1 MSAPETT
8 TRPIA
13 APTHPLDAGEGLRA
27 DGIRVVDAA
36 GRPVLDGFTA
46 HAPAGGVLALVG
58 PSGCGKTTA
67 LRALLGPLPVGLR
80 STAGTVTWHGAPRPT
95 AHAGRAWRL
104 RHVGLLGQ
112 DPHGALDPR
121 RTILDLVAE
130 AAADRGVARRAAREQ
145 ALELLDRLGLD
156 AGLAAQRPPALSGGQ
171 AQRAALAVALVA
183 DPVLVFLDEPTASLD
198 RETAGRVTNLI
209 RERHHDR
216 SRVTVTA
223 THDPYL
229 IAELADRVLRFDR
242 PGIRRSVPRRER
254 ALIGP
259 PILAAHAVELAGA
272 DRAVTP
278 SAGGGPEAGAASF
291 TTAASIGSK
300 LQSVREPEPEPEP
313 GPGLGPGPE
322 SDSGTDPAP
331 ARREFAAPLLRG
343 VELSLHAGEF
353 VALIGPSGS
362 GKSTLLRALAGLHPP
377 RAGTLHLGTDLGPLA
392 ASAAARSRA
401 ELRRIQYVG
410 QDPRDELNPA
420 HRVIGAVARPLR
432 GPDGLARTPARHEA
446 LRLLAAVGLDAETA
460 RRRPGRLSGGQRQRV
475 ALARALAARPQILLA
490 DEVTSA
496 LDADTAAALLD
507 LLDGLRA
514 EGLAVLMAT
523 HDPHIAARADR
534 VLHITGGALT
544 EGTPAPDHRAPGLR
558 HPGHPDPGRPDRSD
572 RSEGST

>member
-1 MSAPETT
+1 MSAPGTT

-80 STAGTVTWHGAPRPT
+80 STTGTVTWHGAPRPI

-156 AGLAAQRPPALSGGQ
+156 AGLAARRPRALSGGQ

-183 DPVLVFLDEPTASLD
+183 NPMLAFLDEPTASLD

-223 THDPYL
+223 THDQHL

-242 PGIRRSVPRRER
+242 PGIRRNVPRRER
-254 ALIGP
+254 APIGP
-259 PILAAHAVELAGA
+259 PILAAHAVELAHA

-278 SAGGGPEAGAASF
+278 STGGGPEAGAASF

-300 LQSVREPEPEPEP
+300 LQSVRKPEPEPEPEP
-313 GPGLGPGPE
+313 KPE
-322 SDSGTDPAP
+322 SDSGPDPEP
-331 ARREFAAPLLRG
+331 ARRELAAPLLTD

-353 VALIGPSGS
+353 IALIGPSGS

-377 RAGTLHLGTDLGPLA
+377 CAGTLHLGTDQRPLA

-432 GPDGLARTPARHEA
+432 GPNGLARTPARHEA
-446 LRLLAAVGLDAETA
+446 LRLLAAVGLDAGTA

-496 LDADTAAALLD
+496 LDAETAAALLD

-534 VLHITGGALT
+534 ILHITGGALT
-544 EGTPAPDHRAPGLR
+544 EGTPASDHLAPDLR
-558 HPGHPDPGRPDRSD
+558 HPGHPDPGRPDRS
-572 RSEGST
+572 EGST